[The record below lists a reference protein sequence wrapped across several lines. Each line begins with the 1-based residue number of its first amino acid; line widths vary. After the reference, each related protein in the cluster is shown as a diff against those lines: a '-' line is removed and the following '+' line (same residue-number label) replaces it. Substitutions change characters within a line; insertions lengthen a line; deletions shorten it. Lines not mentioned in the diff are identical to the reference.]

1 MSSLSGAVAFFRDA
15 ARGVEQ
21 WFFAP
26 ADPRAYASLRIAY
39 SIAAMSVLIC
49 LWPFRQVLFSSTGM
63 FGGAIASDP
72 APVNVFLW
80 ARSETAVTV
89 VMVLGGAAILCL
101 GLGVFPRP
109 SAIATYIWVISY
121 SGTGIVASCGWDT
134 IMRVVGFVVVVSPT
148 VSTWSLGAK
157 RRDDHPPVYGLRL
170 AQWQL
175 MLIYVC
181 TLWLKA
187 PDPYWRN
194 GETIQYFMMSM
205 FARLPSPALARM
217 SVLGGLLAYGTLI
230 IEATVP
236 FLLWIRKTRWL
247 GIFLGLS
254 LHVGIAIASKLAL
267 FTLAMLPLYAAFL
280 ERDDFD
286 RIEAWIGRLLPS
298 AASKPRGESSAPQRA
313 E

>member
-1 MSSLSGAVAFFRDA
+1 MSSLNGVVALFRDA
-15 ARGVEQ
+15 ARGVEK

-39 SIAAMSVLIC
+39 SIAAFSVLIC
-49 LWPFRQVLFSSTGM
+49 LWPFRLVLFSSVGM
-63 FGGAIASDP
+63 FGGAVAGDP
-72 APVNVFLW
+72 APLNVFLW
-80 ARSETAVTV
+80 ARSETSVTV
-89 VMVLGGAAILCL
+89 VMVLAGAAIVCL
-101 GLGVFPRP
+101 GLGVLPRL
-109 SAIATYIWVISY
+109 SAIATYIWVMSY

-157 RRDDHPPVYGLRL
+157 RRHDHPPVYGLRL

-205 FARLPSPALARM
+205 FARFPSPALARM

-236 FLLWIRKTRWL
+236 FLLWVRKTRWL
-247 GIFLGLS
+247 GVFLGLS

-267 FTLAMLPLYAAFL
+267 FTLAMFPMYAAFL

-286 RIEAWIGRLLPS
+286 RIEGWIGRVLPS
-298 AASKPRGESSAPQRA
+298 IVRRRGGEASTPQA
-313 E
+313 G